1 MPNPDGDDGKGAN
14 KEGRRQAV
22 ALMVPGAD
30 PPTMEKEE
38 RGVPEKPFPEDE
50 KDKEKDKKD
59 KDEISAED
67 QALLEGLELA
77 VERVQDK
84 DAGVQKMALEHLR
97 KEIRA
102 ATSSMTSVP
111 KPLKFL
117 RPHYAT
123 LKTAYADASIYYLE
137 SENRK
142 LLGDVLAVLAMT
154 MATPGSR
161 ECLRFKLESN
171 LGDLGSWGHE
181 FVRSLAGEIGE
192 EYTAR
197 MTAEE
202 PQPVEDLLVLVKDI
216 VPFHILHNAF
226 AEAVDLLLE
235 VQRLPQLLELTSVD
249 EANYQRICL
258 YLLRCADFMSDPDDL
273 EEMLVT
279 AYELYRKQGSY
290 ADALRV
296 AVKLNNDMGRIA
308 QLFEEVTDETQ
319 KKQLAFIVGRSHVNL
334 TYEGE
339 DAGAEE
345 LNELI
350 GNSKLSEHYLLLAK
364 DLDVLE
370 PKTPE
375 DIYKSHL
382 AESGGFS
389 RRREVAGAQQVD
401 SARANLAST
410 FVNAFVNLGY
420 QKDSLVTPEG
430 NAWLYKNKDHGMM
443 SAAAS
448 IGAILLWNVEEGLNQ
463 IDKFM
468 HSQEEHIRAG
478 ALLAIGIVSSGVRI
492 EHDAAL
498 ALLSEHLESASKP
511 VRYAAAFGLGLAY
524 AGSAR
529 DDLVELL
536 APLVADPDAGIT
548 EVALAA
554 LSLGMIFVGTCD
566 SEVASLLVQR
576 LMESSDVDLDNP
588 MARFLCLGLAL
599 PFLGQTEKA
608 DAMLEAV
615 KTVEHKIGRSATVML
630 QTAAYAGS
638 GNVLKVQEMLHLCAE
653 HLHEDADHQSVAV
666 IGIALITL
674 GEEVGAEMALRSFD
688 HLLHYGE
695 LPIRRAV
702 PLAFSLLNVSNPDYG
717 IIDQLSRLTHDQDP
731 QVAQNAIL
739 ALGIIGCGT
748 NNSRIAGLLRQLAEF
763 YNREASHLFVVRV
776 AQGFLHAGKGLVTM
790 NPFHSDR
797 LLGSGVA
804 LGGILTLLHAALD
817 MKNTILEKHHYLLFG
832 AVAAMNPRMLVTLDE
847 DLNPL
852 PVTVRVGQA
861 VETVGQAGRPKT
873 ITGFQT
879 HTTPVLLGVKDR
891 AELASSEYLA
901 YTSVLEGVV
910 ILRKN
915 PDAESVAEADK
926 Q

>member
-1 MPNPDGDDGKGAN
+1 MLCLPFRPLTQNTKTKQTQAYNDAQLYPPN
-14 KEGRRQAV
+14 
-22 ALMVPGAD
+22 
-30 PPTMEKEE
+30 
-38 RGVPEKPFPEDE
+38 
-50 KDKEKDKKD
+50 
-59 KDEISAED
+59 
-67 QALLEGLELA
+67 
-77 VERVQDK
+77 
-84 DAGVQKMALEHLR
+84 
-97 KEIRA
+97 
-102 ATSSMTSVP
+102 
-111 KPLKFL
+111 
-117 RPHYAT
+117 
-123 LKTAYADASIYYLE
+123 
-137 SENRK
+137 SEPRK
-142 LLGDVLAVLAMT
+142 LLGDILSVLAMT
-154 MATPGSR
+154 MATPGTR
-161 ECLRFKLESN
+161 ESLKFKLESN
-171 LGDLGSWGHE
+171 AGDLGSWGHE

-197 MTAEE
+197 TTAEPPE
-202 PQPVEDLLVLVKDI
+202 AVDDLLGLVADI
-216 VPFHILHNAF
+216 VPFHIQHNAF

-235 VQRLPQLLELTSVD
+235 VQKLPHLLQLESVD

-290 ADALRV
+290 SDALRV
-296 AVKLNNDMGRIA
+296 AVRLNDTEKMAALVG
-308 QLFEEVTDETQ
+308 EVQDPVVR
-319 KKQLAFIVGRSHVNL
+319 KQLAFMLGRAHAHVQL
-334 TYEGE
+334 EE
-339 DAGAEE
+339 DEE
-345 LNELI
+345 ANELV
-350 GNSKLSEHYLLLAK
+350 GNARLSEHYLLLAK

-382 AESGGFS
+382 AETGGF
-389 RRREVAGAQQVD
+389 RRGRGDGAAAAQQVD

-410 FVNAFVNLGY
+410 FVNAFVNVGY
-420 QKDSLVTPEG
+420 QKDALVTPEG

-478 ALLAIGIVSSGVRI
+478 ALLAIGIVSSGMRI

-498 ALLSEHLESASKP
+498 ALLSEHLEATSKP
-511 VRYAAAFGLGLAY
+511 IKYAAAFGLGLAY
-524 AGSAR
+524 AGSNR
-529 DDLVELL
+529 EDLVELL
-536 APLVADPDAGIT
+536 SPLVADADAGIT

-554 LSLGMIFVGTCD
+554 LSLGMIFVG
-566 SEVASLLVQR
+566 SMNHEVGGLLVQR
-576 LMESSDVDLDNP
+576 LMETSDVDLDNP
-588 MARFLCLGLAL
+588 MARFLVLGLAL
-599 PFLGQTEKA
+599 PFLGHGEKA

-615 KTVEHKIGRSATVML
+615 KTVEHRMGKFAAVVLETC
-630 QTAAYAGS
+630 AYAGS

-653 HLHEDADHQSVAV
+653 HLQEGADHQSAAV
-666 IGIALITL
+666 LGLALITL

-702 PLAFSLLNVSNPDYG
+702 PLGFALLNISNPDYG
-717 IIDQLSRLTHDQDP
+717 IIDQLSRLTHDADP

-739 ALGIIGCGT
+739 ALGLIGAGT

-763 YNREASHLFVVRV
+763 YAREAAHLFVVRI
-776 AQGFLHAGKGLVTM
+776 AQGLLHAGKGLVTM

-797 LLGSGVA
+797 LCLSGVA
-804 LGGILTLLHAALD
+804 MAGILTLLHAALD
-817 MKNTILEKHHYLLFG
+817 MKNTVLEKHHYLLFA
-832 AVAAMNPRMLVTLDE
+832 AVTAMNPRMLITLDE
-847 DLNPL
+847 ELNPL
-852 PVTVRVGQA
+852 PVSVRVGQA

-879 HTTPVLLGVKDR
+879 HTSPVLLGVKDR
-891 AELASSEYLA
+891 AELATSEYLP

-915 PDAESVAEADK
+915 PEYEAEEEEKKKEAGGSGK
-926 Q
+926 GQ

>member
-1 MPNPDGDDGKGAN
+1 
-14 KEGRRQAV
+14 
-22 ALMVPGAD
+22 
-30 PPTMEKEE
+30 
-38 RGVPEKPFPEDE
+38 
-50 KDKEKDKKD
+50 
-59 KDEISAED
+59 
-67 QALLEGLELA
+67 
-77 VERVQDK
+77 
-84 DAGVQKMALEHLR
+84 
-97 KEIRA
+97 
-102 ATSSMTSVP
+102 
-111 KPLKFL
+111 
-117 RPHYAT
+117 
-123 LKTAYADASIYYLE
+123 
-137 SENRK
+137 
-142 LLGDVLAVLAMT
+142 
-154 MATPGSR
+154 
-161 ECLRFKLESN
+161 
-171 LGDLGSWGHE
+171 
-181 FVRSLAGEIGE
+181 
-192 EYTAR
+192 
-197 MTAEE
+197 
-202 PQPVEDLLVLVKDI
+202 
-216 VPFHILHNAF
+216 
-226 AEAVDLLLE
+226 
-235 VQRLPQLLELTSVD
+235 
-249 EANYQRICL
+249 
-258 YLLRCADFMSDPDDL
+258 
-273 EEMLVT
+273 
-279 AYELYRKQGSY
+279 
-290 ADALRV
+290 
-296 AVKLNNDMGRIA
+296 
-308 QLFEEVTDETQ
+308 
-319 KKQLAFIVGRSHVNL
+319 
-334 TYEGE
+334 
-339 DAGAEE
+339 
-345 LNELI
+345 
-350 GNSKLSEHYLLLAK
+350 
-364 DLDVLE
+364 
-370 PKTPE
+370 
-375 DIYKSHL
+375 
-382 AESGGFS
+382 
-389 RRREVAGAQQVD
+389 
-401 SARANLAST
+401 
-410 FVNAFVNLGY
+410 
-420 QKDSLVTPEG
+420 
-430 NAWLYKNKDHGMM
+430 MM

-468 HSQEEHIRAG
+468 HSQEEQIRAG

-511 VRYAAAFGLGLAY
+511 IRYAAAFGLGLAY

-529 DDLVELL
+529 EDLLELL

-554 LSLGMIFVGTCD
+554 LSLGMIFVGTCN

-615 KTVEHKIGRSATVML
+615 KTVEHKIGHSAAVML
-630 QTAAYAGS
+630 ETAAYAGS

-702 PLAFSLLNVSNPDYG
+702 PLAFALLNVSNPDYG

-763 YNREASHLFVVRV
+763 YSREASHLFIVRV
-776 AQGFLHAGKGLVTM
+776 AQGFLHAGKGLVSM

-797 LLGSGVA
+797 LLASGVA

-817 MKNTILEKHHYLLFG
+817 MKNTILEKHHYLLFS

-891 AELASSEYLA
+891 AELASAEYLA

-915 PDAESVAEADK
+915 PDVEGAAETDK

>member
-1 MPNPDGDDGKGAN
+1 MGGLHKLPSQSQNIHAPQCLSTAEPDD
-14 KEGRRQAV
+14 
-22 ALMVPGAD
+22 
-30 PPTMEKEE
+30 
-38 RGVPEKPFPEDE
+38 
-50 KDKEKDKKD
+50 KDKKD
-59 KDEISAED
+59 KSKEADEISAED
-67 QALLEGLELA
+67 QALLEGLQLA

-117 RPHYAT
+117 RPHYTT
-123 LKTAYADASIYYLE
+123 LTDVYANAAIYPVG

-161 ECLRFKLESN
+161 ESLRFKLESN
-171 LGDLGSWGHE
+171 AQDLGSWGHE

-192 EYTAR
+192 EYVSRTTAD
-197 MTAEE
+197 A
-202 PQPVEDLLVLVKDI
+202 PQPVEDLLALVKDI
-216 VPFHILHNAF
+216 VPFHIQHNAF

-258 YLLRCADFMSDPDDL
+258 YLLRCADFMADPDDL
-273 EEMLVT
+273 QEMLVT

-296 AVKLNNDMGRIA
+296 AIKLNNDMARIN
-308 QLFEEVTDETQ
+308 QLFEQVSDETQ
-319 KKQLAFIVGRSHVNL
+319 KKQLAFMVGRSHVNL
-334 TYEGE
+334 QYEGE
-339 DAGAEE
+339 EADAEE
-345 LNELI
+345 VNELV

-364 DLDVLE
+364 DLDVLD

-375 DIYKSHL
+375 DIFKSHL
-382 AESGGFS
+382 AETGGFS
-389 RRREVAGAQQVD
+389 RRREGAGAHHVD

-420 QKDSLVTPEG
+420 QKDALVTPEG

-468 HSQEEHIRAG
+468 HSQEDHIRAG

-524 AGSAR
+524 AGSNR
-529 DDLVELL
+529 EDLIELL
-536 APLVADPDAGIT
+536 APLVADADAGIT

-554 LSLGMIFVGTCD
+554 LSLGMIFVGTTN

-576 LMESSDVDLDNP
+576 LMESADADLDNP
-588 MARFLCLGLAL
+588 MARFLVLGLAL
-599 PFLGQTEKA
+599 PFLGQMEKA

-615 KTVEHKIGRSATVML
+615 KTVEHKMGRSAAVVL
-630 QTAAYAGS
+630 ETAAYAGS
-638 GNVLKVQEMLHLCAE
+638 GNVLKVQKMLHLCAE
-653 HLHEDADHQSVAV
+653 HLQEDADHQSVAV
-666 IGIALITL
+666 LGIALITL

-702 PLAFSLLNVSNPDYG
+702 PLAFALLNVSNPDYG
-717 IIDQLSRLTHDQDP
+717 IIDQLSRLTHDQDG
-731 QVAQNAIL
+731 QVAQNAVL
-739 ALGIIGCGT
+739 ALGVIGCGT

-763 YNREASHLFVVRV
+763 YSREASHLFVVRV
-776 AQGFLHAGKGLVTM
+776 AQGFLHAGKGLVSMT
-790 NPFHSDR
+790 PFHSDR
-797 LLGSGVA
+797 LLASGVGLA
-804 LGGILTLLHAALD
+804 GILTLLHAALD
-817 MKNTILEKHHYLLFG
+817 MKNTVLDKHHYLLFS
-832 AVAAMNPRMLVTLDE
+832 ALVAMNPRMLITLDE

-915 PDAESVAEADK
+915 PEAEGAPEGDGGEK